1 MFKTY
6 MDQDLN
12 VQNVMTLIEQIV
24 KDLNMAIRSKNLSVV
39 SSKWATLDAILKVMG
54 VNMFVD
60 KMNDEQLAVYKDWI
74 NARNQKDFNAADI
87 ARAKL
92 MEWKIV

>member
-24 KDLNMAIRSKNLSVV
+24 KDLNMAIRSKNIDVV
-39 SSKWATLDAILKVMG
+39 SKKFATLNTILNVMG
-54 VNMFVD
+54 VNLFVE
-60 KMNDEQLAVYKDWI
+60 KMNDEQLDVYKSWLQ
-74 NARNQKDFNAADI
+74 ARSEKNFEAADI

-92 MEWKIV
+92 VEWKIV